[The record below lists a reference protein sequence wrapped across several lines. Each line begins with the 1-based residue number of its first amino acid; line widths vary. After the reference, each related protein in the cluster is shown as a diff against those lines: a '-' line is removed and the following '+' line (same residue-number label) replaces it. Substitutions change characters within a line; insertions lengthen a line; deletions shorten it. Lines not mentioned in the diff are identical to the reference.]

1 MSASKKIQQETDEYK
16 AAMAYRDT
24 LQRLAE
30 QSQSDYDKAVM
41 TLSGGALGVS
51 FGYMKDIAGPPP
63 YAHSLLLNLSWTAWT
78 LSVIACLFS
87 LGISALAL
95 HKEIAKID
103 ADWSQQSRG
112 PTVWNTVTIVLNWS
126 GGILFAVG
134 AFLMISFVALNHHEQ
149 HATLG
154 TTATATA
161 PAISTGAGSGPNSTS
176 GNWAASSSQTT
187 SPLTSNPPV
196 VQPNATPNP
205 TSKAAQPSPTNT
217 PPAP

>member
-1 MSASKKIQQETDEYK
+1 MT
-16 AAMAYRDT
+16 YRDT

-63 YAHSLLLNLSWTAWT
+63 YTHSLLLNLSWTAWT
-78 LSVIACLFS
+78 FSVIACLFS

-103 ADWSQQSRG
+103 ADWSQDSRG
-112 PTVWNTVTIVLNWS
+112 PTIWNTVTIMLNWS

-149 HATLG
+149 HAALN
-154 TTATATA
+154 TTATSTA
-161 PAISTGAGSGPNSTS
+161 IPTGAGGGPNPTS
-176 GNWAASSSQTT
+176 GNGATSTNQAAPSI
-187 SPLTSNPPV
+187 TSNPPIN
-196 VQPNATPNP
+196 QPYATPNP
-205 TSKAAQPSPTNT
+205 TSQAVRPRTANTSPT
-217 PPAP
+217 P